1 MRIHDLNLLLKM
13 NSARRQDG
21 KMDKR
26 SKEYAEACE
35 RLRKARKVLKPRAAK
50 KSFGGIFAFLF
61 GR

>member
-1 MRIHDLNLLLKM
+1 M
-13 NSARRQDG
+13 ARRQDG

-35 RLRKARKVLKPRAAK
+35 RLRKARKVLKPRVAK